1 MPIKNVEG
9 RAAGIWPSCSTR
21 ASLRSS
27 AWSLNDGSTDPPS
40 MAGHRFVSPRK
51 GPHGRPHYMDAVDAG
66 PRSPPPFANGLRFM
80 ERTSQQP
87 PHQGAG
93 AVATTERGRFSRR
106 SDHLTRLRHIVVGT
120 RWPAST
126 ARRRARPVEHWHVYC
141 DHIES
146 SCSCLLNRDTMRLG
160 PVRHREEARGGKGE
174 QW

>member
-106 SDHLTRLRHIVVGT
+106 SPPDEASPHCRRHALACIHCAPAGSARSSTGT
-120 RWPAST
+120 SIAITSSHHALSAEPRHDETWPRSTPRGTPRW
-126 ARRRARPVEHWHVYC
+126 
-141 DHIES
+141 
-146 SCSCLLNRDTMRLG
+146 
-160 PVRHREEARGGKGE
+160 KG
-174 QW
+174 